1 MIPDH
6 PRSTATYRSDFYQQF
21 RLQQIIFMPLHLTLA
36 VAFSG
41 FGESPSLNAFEIV
54 LIGASF
60 VFFVLLILASGTALL
75 GKIFARVSA
84 PEHSSPAPAQKAAVP
99 ENQTALPADPVKG
112 FGMEEDDP
120 HYIAVIS
127 AAIHCLMNGRRHR
140 IVSVRSDNSS
150 WAAEGRR
157 QIFSSHKVR

>member
-1 MIPDH
+1 
-6 PRSTATYRSDFYQQF
+6 
-21 RLQQIIFMPLHLTLA
+21 MPLHLTLA
-36 VAFSG
+36 AASSD
-41 FGESPSLNAFEIV
+41 FGEGLSLNAFEIV
-54 LIGASF
+54 LVAACF
-60 VFFVLLILASGTALL
+60 VFFVLLILAYGTALL
-75 GKIFARVSA
+75 GKIFARMPV
-84 PEHSSPAPAQKAAVP
+84 PEPSSPAPAQKAAVP
-99 ENQTALPADPVKG
+99 GNQTALSADPVKG
-112 FGMEEDDP
+112 FGIEVDDP